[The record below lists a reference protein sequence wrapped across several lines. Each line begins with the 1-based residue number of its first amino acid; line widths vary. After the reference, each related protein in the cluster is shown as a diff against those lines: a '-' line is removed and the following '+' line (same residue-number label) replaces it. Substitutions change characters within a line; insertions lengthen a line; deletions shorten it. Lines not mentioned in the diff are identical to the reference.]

1 MPPIAATRRSSTR
14 AALTIAVCGLAFWPL
29 PSAAEDV
36 AAAPA
41 AIAPQK
47 PVRPG
52 DDFFGFV
59 NGDWIAKAEIPAGR
73 SSWGP
78 AAALADETSAR
89 VIKLLESAA
98 ADRSATGEAR
108 KIGDFYAA
116 FMDEAGIEAKGTEP
130 LKPLLNAI
138 DAIGDKAALARAL
151 GGMLRTDVES
161 VTASNYDTEN
171 LFGLLV
177 SQGFADAQHNTAFLL
192 QGGLGMPGRDD
203 YVADDPHSTELRTK
217 YRQHIEATLK
227 LAGFTDPDK
236 RADRV
241 FDLEM
246 KLAQSYTTQADSD
259 DEWKAN
265 NPWNAKDFAVK
276 APGLDWAAFFKAAG
290 LGRQTVFTV
299 WHPSAIIGSAKLVAE
314 IDLTSWK
321 DYLSFHLVNHY
332 SPVLPHAF
340 VAEHAAF
347 YDKAVAGKAEPPPR
361 SKQALDAANLAL
373 AEPLGHLY
381 VDQYFPPSSKA
392 RVQAMVVA
400 IRAEFAKHIDKLD
413 WMAPATRKEAQ
424 AKLKALYV
432 GIGYPDHW
440 ASYAG
445 LAVSPTDAFGN
456 VLRAEH
462 FHTAE
467 RLARLGQP
475 VDRTEWGTPSQMT
488 YAVNLGQQDALN
500 FAAAYLQPP
509 YFDPNASDA
518 ANYGSIGTII
528 GHEISHMFDDTG
540 AKWDAQGHLRIWWS
554 PAELAQYKASIAKLA
569 AQYSA
574 YKPFPDLAL
583 DGQRTLTEN
592 MADVT
597 GLTLSLR
604 AYQASLAG
612 KQEAAEAEQQFFIGF
627 AQSRR
632 SKISD
637 VALRQL
643 ATTDAHAPAKYRIST
658 VRNLDAW
665 YRAFD
670 VQPGQALYLAPDER
684 LTIR

>member
-1 MPPIAATRRSSTR
+1 MIAA
-14 AALTIAVCGLAFWPL
+14 CGLAFWPL
-29 PSAAEDV
+29 RSAAEDV
-36 AAAPA
+36 AAVPA
-41 AIAPQK
+41 TIGPQK
-47 PVRPG
+47 PARPG

-59 NGDWIAKAEIPAGR
+59 NGDWIAKAEIPTGR
-73 SSWGP
+73 GSWGP
-78 AAALADETSAR
+78 GAALADETNVR
-89 VIKLLESAA
+89 VIKLLEAAA

-130 LKPLLNAI
+130 LKPLLQAI
-138 DAIGDKAALARAL
+138 DAISDKTALARVL
-151 GGMLRTDVES
+151 GGMLRSDVEL
-161 VTASNYDTEN
+161 VTTSNFDTEN
-171 LFGLLV
+171 LFGLAV
-177 SQGFADAQHNTAFLL
+177 GQGFADARHDTAFLL
-192 QGGLGMPGRDD
+192 QGGLGMPGRDY
-203 YVADDPHSTELRTK
+203 YVAVDPHRTELRTR
-217 YRQHIEATLK
+217 YREHIEATLR

-246 KLAQSYTTQADSD
+246 QLARSYASQADSD

-276 APGLDWAAFFKAAG
+276 APGLDWTAFFKSAG
-290 LGRQTVFTV
+290 LGGQKVFTV
-299 WHPSAIIGSAKLVAE
+299 WHPSAIIGAAKLVGDA
-314 IDLTSWK
+314 DLTTWQ
-321 DYLSFHLVNHY
+321 DYLRFHLVNHY

-340 VAEHAAF
+340 VAEHFAF
-347 YDKAVAGKAEPPPR
+347 YDQAMAGKAELPPR

-373 AEPLGHLY
+373 GEPVGHLY

-392 RVQAMVVA
+392 RVQAMVGA

-413 WMAPATRKEAQ
+413 WMAPATRAEAQ

-432 GIGYPDHW
+432 GIGYPDRW

-456 VLRAEH
+456 VVRAER
-462 FHTAE
+462 FHTAQ
-467 RLARLGQP
+467 RLAKLGHP
-475 VDRTEWGTPSQMT
+475 VDRTEWGTPPQMA

-500 FAAAYLQPP
+500 FAAGYLQPP

-518 ANYGSIGTII
+518 ANYGSIGTVI

-540 AKWDAQGHLRIWWS
+540 AKWDAQGRLRNWWS
-554 PAELAQYKASIAKLA
+554 PAELAQYQASIAQLA

-574 YKPFPDLAL
+574 YRPFPDLAL

-612 KQEAAEAEQQFFIGF
+612 AQVSAEAERQFFIGF

-632 SKISD
+632 SKTSD
-637 VALRQL
+637 AALRQQ
-643 ATTDAHAPAKYRIST
+643 AATDAHAPAKYRIST

-670 VQPGQALYLAPDER
+670 VQPGQALYLAPEAR
-684 LTIR
+684 VTIR